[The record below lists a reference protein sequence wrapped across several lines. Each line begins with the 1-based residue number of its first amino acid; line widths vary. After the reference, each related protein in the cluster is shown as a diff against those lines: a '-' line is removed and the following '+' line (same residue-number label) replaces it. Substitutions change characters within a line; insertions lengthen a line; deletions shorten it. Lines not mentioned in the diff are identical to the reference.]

1 MSGTPNIPDEPFPR
15 TGAQVETERLL
26 GALAADMREYAIFA
40 LDTEGRVASWNSGA
54 QLIKQYTS
62 REIIGQHFSIFYPA
76 ELVASGYPA
85 WELRQAA
92 ANGFF
97 IDRGWRLRK
106 DGTAFWAHVV
116 ITAQRADDGRLDGF
130 IKVTRDESEAY
141 AQRERS
147 DRRFTDLFQLAPAG
161 IALLDRH
168 DRVLDANG
176 ALCDLLGYRP
186 HDLLAPELMH
196 VDDPRTGLV
205 PHAAPDDDGSEPVS
219 HRRLARSNGEPVF
232 CEVRCAASVDYDGRR
247 FWLAVFQDLTEQQ
260 RRTETLHFQATHDQ
274 PTGLLNRRG
283 VHELLVPLLSSASE
297 DVGVLFCDL
306 DNFKRFNDS
315 LGHDAGDELINLL
328 AERLVNDLPSSCT
341 PARLYGDEFLIIC
354 SDLTACGGLDTLI
367 GLVSD
372 LLCAEIP
379 LRDRLIGVTASIGAA
394 TPPEVGTT
402 ADELIRTAD
411 AAMFAAKEQG
421 HGRTAPPAP
430 VGGLALEEDLR
441 DALLHDGLRM
451 HYQPILA
458 RDGTILL
465 AEALVRWPHPTQ
477 GLLRPDVILPVAS
490 QAKLLGELD
499 RWVLRTALREASR
512 WRCPHGA
519 APGVTVNLAGLR
531 PDSAHF
537 HAEVSSAIEDSGIEP
552 GRVVLEVVETV
563 LVDLPAQPRKM
574 MRRLNDRGVRFAMD
588 DFGTGYSSLAR
599 LKDLPTQLVKLDRRF
614 VVGMESDPT
623 DLGIVRAVIELARG
637 MGRTCIAE
645 GVETQVQAD
654 LLNELGVDA
663 QQGFLYSRPVPDAQ
677 FRDLLTAPRSMP
689 AE

>member
-1 MSGTPNIPDEPFPR
+1 MRGTPNTPDAPFPR
-15 TGAQVETERLL
+15 SGAQVETERLL

-40 LDTEGRVASWNSGA
+40 LDADGRVTSWNAGA

-62 REIIGQHFSIFYPA
+62 QEIIGKHFSVFYPA
-76 ELVASGYPA
+76 GLIASDYPA

-92 ANGFF
+92 AQGFF

-106 DGTAFWAHVV
+106 DGSAFWAHVV

-130 IKVTRDESEAY
+130 IKITRDESEAY

-176 ALCDLLGYRP
+176 ALCDLLGYWP
-186 HDLLAPELMH
+186 HGRTAPQLMH
-196 VDDPRTGLV
+196 ADDPRTGLV
-205 PHAAPDDDGSEPVS
+205 PQAVAGDPGSEPIS
-219 HRRLARSNGEPVF
+219 HRRLARSTGEPVY
-232 CEVRCAASVDYDGRR
+232 CEVRCSASVDYDGNR

-260 RRTETLHFQATHDQ
+260 RRTETLHFQATHDH

-283 VHELLVPLLSSASE
+283 VNELLVPLLSSAGR

-328 AERLVNDLPSSCT
+328 AERLRNELPSSCT
-341 PARLYGDEFLIIC
+341 PARLYGDEFLVIC
-354 SDLTACGGLDTLI
+354 SDLTACDGLDTLI
-367 GLVSD
+367 ELVSD
-372 LLCAEIP
+372 LLCTAIP
-379 LRDRLIGVTASIGAA
+379 LRDRLINITASIGAA
-394 TPPEVGTT
+394 TAPEEGTT

-411 AAMFAAKEQG
+411 AAMFAAKEP
-421 HGRTAPPAP
+421 GRDRAAPPAP
-430 VGGLALEEDLR
+430 AGGLALEEDLR
-441 DALLHDGLRM
+441 DALLHDGLQM
-451 HYQPILA
+451 HYQPILD
-458 RDGTILL
+458 RDGKILL
-465 AEALVRWPHPTQ
+465 AEALVRWPHPRH
-477 GLLRPDVILPVAS
+477 GLLSPDVILPVAG
-490 QAKLLGELD
+490 QAKLLAELD
-499 RWVLRTALREASR
+499 RWVLRTALREASE
-512 WRCPHGA
+512 WSSPHGE

-531 PDSAHF
+531 PESAHF
-537 HAEVSSAIEDSGIEP
+537 HSEISSAIDDSGIDP

-563 LVDLPAQPRKM
+563 LVDLPEQPRKM
-574 MRRLNDRGVRFAMD
+574 MRRLNERGVRFAMD

-645 GVETQVQAD
+645 GVENRAQCD

-663 QQGFLYSRPVPDAQ
+663 QQGFLYSRPVPDAAL
-677 FRDLLTAPRSMP
+677 RALLAAPRLMP
-689 AE
+689 VE